1 MLMYCDLLLKKSK
14 IEYLVDQSQYA
25 KEHPKSGY
33 TFHVSALNQM
43 RAAKRDPIIILQTFT
58 LSKQAEIELTIQSL
72 KPDNFDF
79 YLKQITNF
87 EK

>member
-1 MLMYCDLLLKKSK
+1 MKMS
-14 IEYLVDQSQYA
+14 LVDTVV

-33 TFHVSALNQM
+33 ICHVSALNQM

-58 LSKQAEIELTIQSL
+58 LSKQAKIEFWRLSELTIQSL